1 MNYLRLTLGRP
12 LLEAGSL
19 GFITRLANNNMAR
32 TINAETR
39 TSHRKSTE
47 LLNRRLS
54 IIGKMIPSRE
64 EPEAQET
71 MRASVLEQIRITDRW
86 QRYPWQGFYGSAN
99 VVLERPD

>member
-1 MNYLRLTLGRP
+1 
-12 LLEAGSL
+12 
-19 GFITRLANNNMAR
+19 MAR